1 MMAENLAVDGLTVD
15 MDRFAPARV
24 TVLCGA
30 FGSGKTELAVNVA
43 LGLGKKHN
51 NVSLVDIDIV
61 KPMFRSRELRS
72 LVVSAGVRMVDTIA
86 GLENA
91 DLPIVTGEVDALIG
105 PAGGRV
111 VIDVGGDHL
120 GARALGRYAGR
131 MTKDVDVL
139 YVVNTRRPFASNKD
153 EIVKMM
159 GMVSGASRLPISGL
173 VANTNL
179 ATESDFG
186 MVYEGM
192 DIINGVS
199 EETGVP
205 VRFIVV
211 YDELAK
217 QNPGMVEKLRDDF
230 GLDVLPL
237 RRYLL
242 KPWEK

>member
-1 MMAENLAVDGLTVD
+1 MAENGLIGGLTVD

-30 FGSGKTELAVNVA
+30 FGSGKTEIAVNIA
-43 LGLGKKHN
+43 LGLGEKHN
-51 NVSLVDIDIV
+51 DVTLVDIDIV

-72 LVVSAGVRMVDTIA
+72 IVVSAGVRMVDTIA

-91 DLPIVTGEVDALIG
+91 DLPIVTGEVDALLG
-105 PAGGRV
+105 KQGGRV

-120 GARALGRYAGR
+120 GARALGRYAGK
-131 MTKDVDVL
+131 MASDAEVL
-139 YVVNTRRPFASNKD
+139 YVVNTRRPFSSNKD

-159 GMVSGASRLPISGL
+159 GMVSGASRLAVSGL

-192 DIINGVS
+192 EVLSDVS
-199 EETGVP
+199 RETGLP
-205 VRFIVV
+205 VKFIVV
-211 YDELAK
+211 YDELARQHPDK
-217 QNPGMVEKLRDDF
+217 VVRLKGDF
-230 GLDVLPL
+230 GLEVLPL

>member
-1 MMAENLAVDGLTVD
+1 MGVNDSGNGLTVD

-30 FGSGKTELAVNVA
+30 FGSGKTELAVNMA
-43 LGLGKKHN
+43 LGLGKKHS

-131 MTKDVDVL
+131 MTRDVDVL

-153 EIVKMM
+153 EIIKMM

-179 ATESDFG
+179 ATESDFD

-192 DIINGVS
+192 DIIGQVAL
-199 EETGVP
+199 ETGVP
-205 VRFIVV
+205 LRFIVV
-211 YDELAK
+211 YDELARIHPDK
-217 QNPGMVEKLRDDF
+217 VGRLKEDF